1 MASIIG
7 TCLLRSGSAD
17 RIIRS
22 ALKLFGEKRA
32 PAAFLTSGFTL
43 GIPVFFDTVFYL
55 LVPLNKALAMRVG
68 KNYLFYLT
76 ATVAGAAMAHSL
88 VPPTPG
94 PLFVAGELGID
105 LGVMIVG
112 GLVVG
117 MFTITAG
124 YLYAAWANR
133 KMTIPIR
140 DTGDVTLEEL
150 NTLMNKDD
158 SELPPLSLS
167 LLPIVLPLVLITAN
181 TVARAISGDAES
193 WMLNAF
199 YFLGDSNIAL
209 TVSAV
214 VALLV
219 LIKTESDTKK
229 LKKHIQESLQSAGV
243 IILITCMGGAFGG
256 SLQQTGI
263 GVYLQGMATN
273 YQLAVLPMAFI
284 VTVLIRT
291 AQGSATVA
299 MITAVGI
306 VGSMVQPGS
315 MDFHPVYLALMIG
328 CGSKPIPWD
337 E

>member
-1 MASIIG
+1 
-7 TCLLRSGSAD
+7 
-17 RIIRS
+17 
-22 ALKLFGEKRA
+22 
-32 PAAFLTSGFTL
+32 
-43 GIPVFFDTVFYL
+43 
-55 LVPLNKALAMRVG
+55 
-68 KNYLFYLT
+68 
-76 ATVAGAAMAHSL
+76 
-88 VPPTPG
+88 
-94 PLFVAGELGID
+94 
-105 LGVMIVG
+105 
-112 GLVVG
+112 
-117 MFTITAG
+117 
-124 YLYAAWANR
+124 
-133 KMTIPIR
+133 
-140 DTGDVTLEEL
+140 LEEL

-158 SELPPLSLS
+158 SELPPLWLS
-167 LLPIVLPLVLITAN
+167 LLPIVLPLLLITAN
-181 TVARAISGDAES
+181 TVARAISGDTDS

-219 LIKTESDTKK
+219 LIKTESDSKK

-328 CGSKPIPWD
+328 CGSKPIPWMND
-337 E
+337 SGFWVVCKMSGMTENEALKTFSSVLGIMGFVGMIVILILAKLFPLV